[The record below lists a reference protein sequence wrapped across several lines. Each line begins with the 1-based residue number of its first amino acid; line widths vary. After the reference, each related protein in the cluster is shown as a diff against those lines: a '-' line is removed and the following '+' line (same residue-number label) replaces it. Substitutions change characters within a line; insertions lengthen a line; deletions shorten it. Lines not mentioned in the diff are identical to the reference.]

1 MLVLVTGAAGFVAR
15 HLAAELAAAG
25 HGVVSTDVVPQAP
38 WMPGYEPCDLC
49 DAAALDSLVWRLR
62 PDACI
67 HLGGVSSVPDAA
79 RDCGRLF
86 AINVG
91 GTRNLLESFMR
102 HVPNARFLYVSTAQV
117 YGCSLEPDSLPLTE
131 DATPYP
137 VSLYAISRVAAEAT
151 VRAYWKFRGLRAT
164 IARPANHTGPG
175 QSPKFV
181 APSFIAQAKEIAA
194 GTRGEFTV
202 GNLDSVRDFSD
213 VRDVVAAYRAILEKG
228 APGETYNASSAPRIT
243 IGALL
248 GKVKALAGVEA
259 PAKVD
264 PALYRPTDFSL
275 VLDTGKLR
283 ALGWKPERTLD
294 ETLRDMFH
302 HENQSPKPN

>member
-1 MLVLVTGAAGFVAR
+1 MRVLVTGAAGFVAR
-15 HLAAELAAAG
+15 HLAAELARAG
-25 HGVVSTDVVPQAP
+25 HEVVSTDVVPSAP

-49 DAAALDSLVWRLR
+49 DAAALDGLVARRR

-91 GTRNLLESFMR
+91 GTRNLLDSFVR
-102 HVPNARFLYVSTAQV
+102 HAPDARVLYVSTAQV
-117 YGCSLEPDSLPLTE
+117 YGCSTAPDSLPVAE
-131 DATPYP
+131 DAPLYP
-137 VSLYAISRVAAEAT
+137 VSLYAISRVAAEAAA
-151 VRAYWKFRGLRAT
+151 RAYWKYRGLRVMV
-164 IARPANHTGPG
+164 ARPANHTGPG
-175 QSPKFV
+175 QSVKFV
-181 APSFIAQAKEIAA
+181 APSFIAQAREIAA
-194 GTRGEFTV
+194 GTRGGFTV

-264 PALYRPTDFSL
+264 PGLFRPTDFAL
-275 VLDTGKLR
+275 VLDTAKLR
-283 ALGWKPERTLD
+283 ALGWRPARTLD
-294 ETLRDMFH
+294 ETLADMLA
-302 HENQSPKPN
+302 HEG